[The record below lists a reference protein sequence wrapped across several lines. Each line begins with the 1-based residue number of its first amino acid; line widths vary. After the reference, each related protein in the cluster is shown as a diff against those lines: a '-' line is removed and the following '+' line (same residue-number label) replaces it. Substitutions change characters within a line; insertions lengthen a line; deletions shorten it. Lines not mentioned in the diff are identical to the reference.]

1 MKRFYKTVSV
11 NQGDGRWRIALDG
24 RELRTPGRV
33 ALDLPTA
40 PLAEAVAEEWR
51 AQGEKVLP
59 HTMPLT
65 SLAFTAADRVAPLRT
80 GVVEQLLRFAQNDLV
95 CYRAE
100 EPEELVRRQ
109 EAGWQPLI
117 EWLEQRFDARLSVV
131 RGILPQTQPESALRA
146 IRAALDAMD
155 DYALTAV
162 SGAAAAGSSIVVA
175 LALVEK
181 RLAAAEAFA
190 LAQLDELWQA
200 EVWGGDPEAEARRAL
215 LAAEFDAAARFHS
228 LSRLSLGP
236 EQGAA

>member
-65 SLAFTAADRVAPLRT
+65 SLAFTVADRVTPLRA
-80 GVVEQLLRFAQNDLV
+80 GVVEQLIRFARSDLV

-109 EAGWQPLI
+109 DEGWQPLL
-117 EWLEQRFDARLSVV
+117 EWLEQLFDARLSVV
-131 RGILPQTQPESALRA
+131 RGVMPQAQPESAVRA
-146 IRAALDAMD
+146 IRAALDALD
-155 DYALTAV
+155 DHALTAV
-162 SGAAAAGSSIVVA
+162 SAAAAAGRSIVVA
-175 LALVEK
+175 LALVEG
-181 RLAAAEAFA
+181 RLTAAEAFA

-200 EVWGGDPEAEARRAL
+200 EVWGADPEAEARRAV
-215 LAAEFDAAARFHS
+215 LAAEFDAAALFHS
-228 LSRLSLGP
+228 LSRLSADTR
-236 EQGAA
+236 QGAA